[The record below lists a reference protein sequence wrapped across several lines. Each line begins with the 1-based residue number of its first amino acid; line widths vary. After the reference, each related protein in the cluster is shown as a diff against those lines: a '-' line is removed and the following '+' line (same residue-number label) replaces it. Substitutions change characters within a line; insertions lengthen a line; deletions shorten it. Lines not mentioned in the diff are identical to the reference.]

1 MKGFFLDTWFTL
13 FGVCHLFYDI
23 SQIEKVE
30 VKREEGREMEEF
42 EGGGRGKVE
51 FDKGKQKVPKG
62 RDRNEMKLKGVTVK
76 IELVWKQETKGT
88 EI

>member
-1 MKGFFLDTWFTL
+1 
-13 FGVCHLFYDI
+13 
-23 SQIEKVE
+23 
-30 VKREEGREMEEF
+30 MEEF
-42 EGGGRGKVE
+42 KGGGRGKVE
-51 FDKGKQKVPKG
+51 FDKGKQRVPKG